1 MKVTIRDPSN
11 NSILRKLWR
20 LLNDPF
26 YYALSLPSFFLLLLG
41 AFIFLFLLACIM
53 VLVWLALKSLSE
65 GIAPN
70 IKIVPVK
77 MFMASACVAM
87 MPLVAGLISRRM
99 TRPEV
104 RGKFIHFSRKIN
116 YKNGNLVFTVIDMRV
131 TQLVGTRITIELV
144 TGIGEIHCRRVD
156 LGPPGIIAIPTEIS
170 VPAGKLFPA
179 LNQVASCDVCG
190 QSSFSSFKAYASHMS
205 WKHGMTRREAN
216 DEVVRNLEVE
226 LSKIRLFRVVLTGCD
241 EVSGKGGVA
250 IKEYKKSDI
259 NLFGIGEDTF
269 SVKTGSVG
277 DNSSSSDSGEDVST
291 TFSTKSHYI
300 HVDFRPGS

>member
-11 NSILRKLWR
+11 NSFFQKFWR

-26 YYALSLPSFFLLLLG
+26 YYALSLPSLFLLVLA
-41 AFIFLFLLACIM
+41 AFVFLFVLACIM
-53 VLVWLALKSLSE
+53 VLIWLALKTWAE
-65 GIAPN
+65 GVAPN
-70 IKIVPVK
+70 IKVVPVK
-77 MFMASACVAM
+77 MFMAGACVAM
-87 MPLVAGLISRRM
+87 MSLVAGLISRRM

-131 TQLVGTRITIELV
+131 TQLIGTKITIELV
-144 TGIGEIHCRRVD
+144 TGIGELHCRRID

-170 VPAGKLFPA
+170 VPVGKLFPE

-205 WKHGMTRREAN
+205 WKHGMARREATE
-216 DEVVRNLEVE
+216 EVLRNLEVE
-226 LSKIRLFRVVLTGCD
+226 LAKIRLFRVVLTGSD

-259 NLFGIGEDTF
+259 NLSGIGDDTF
-269 SVKTGSVG
+269 SVKTVSVE
-277 DNSSSSDSGEDVST
+277 DYNSSSDSAEDVST